1 MSVDWSILGD
11 RVLTARTHFAK
22 RGMGV
27 VTLEYGA
34 NMWLVGITSM
44 LSFCGAAFVIITYLL
59 GRRRHFILRLIVSLA
74 VANLLTAVSYLMSF
88 VEWRFVPSPGD
99 AWCPTQA
106 MLMVVFEDAS
116 ILWTVAIAL
125 TLHQQTVA
133 RRKPERLEH
142 WFHIVCWGVPS
153 MVAVVLLLLGML
165 GPADPAPHPTW
176 CWIAA
181 EVPNS
186 NHSESGDEGPLV
198 EFSTSSARAVQLG
211 VFYVPL
217 AFAFVFNLAMY
228 FQVGRAFTKMAY
240 DGAVD
245 AANEQQIQV
254 RLRLYL
260 LVFLVIWVP
269 SLAHRTAQAFG
280 YDPVW
285 LRLLHTVSSCSMGA
299 LNCLVYGCN
308 EATLR
313 PYKEALQSLFCIQL
327 ALGRR
332 PRPTAATATV
342 LGASSRVDD
351 ALLLDATER
360 STHVVPT

>member
-1 MSVDWSILGD
+1 
-11 RVLTARTHFAK
+11 
-22 RGMGV
+22 
-27 VTLEYGA
+27 
-34 NMWLVGITSM
+34 
-44 LSFCGAAFVIITYLL
+44 
-59 GRRRHFILRLIVSLA
+59 
-74 VANLLTAVSYLMSF
+74 
-88 VEWRFVPSPGD
+88 
-99 AWCPTQA
+99 
-106 MLMVVFEDAS
+106 
-116 ILWTVAIAL
+116 
-125 TLHQQTVA
+125 
-133 RRKPERLEH
+133 
-142 WFHIVCWGVPS
+142 
-153 MVAVVLLLLGML
+153 MVA
-165 GPADPAPHPTW
+165 
-176 CWIAA
+176 A
-181 EVPNS
+181 ELPNS

-280 YDPVW
+280 YVPVW

-332 PRPTAATATV
+332 PRPTAATTTV

>member
-1 MSVDWSILGD
+1 VHYS
-11 RVLTARTHFAK
+11 RVLHLIHGISK
-22 RGMGV
+22 MGV
-27 VTLEYGA
+27 TLDEGT
-34 NMWLVGITSM
+34 MWLVGITSM
-44 LSFCGAAFVIITYLL
+44 LSFCGAAFVIITYML

-165 GPADPAPHPTW
+165 GPADPAPHQTW

-181 EVPNS
+181 ELPNS
-186 NHSESGDEGPLV
+186 NHSQSGDEALLTSV
-198 EFSTSSARAVQLG
+198 EFSTSSARAAQLG

-260 LVFLVIWVP
+260 LVFLVIWAP
-269 SLAHRTAQAFG
+269 PLAHRTAQAFG

-313 PYKEALQSLFCIQL
+313 PYKEALQSLGCSRFGIRL

-332 PRPTAATATV
+332 PRPMAATTV
-342 LGASSRVDD
+342 LGGSSRVDD
-351 ALLLDATER
+351 TLLLDATEQ
-360 STHVVPT
+360 SNHVGPT